1 MRPEPRPS
9 IPATVFSPRIRYF
22 ASTCKENGIVFIG
35 PPSSAIDAMGS
46 KITARQ
52 TMKDAGVP
60 IVPGIEEGI
69 SDPQEAA
76 EIADA
81 IGYPIILKPAAGGGG
96 IGMKIVQSR
105 EELLPALTS
114 SQSVARSAFGD
125 DTIYIEKYLT
135 EPRHIEFQIL
145 ADNYGKTIY
154 VSDRECS
161 IQRRHQKLIEESPS
175 PVMTEELRQ
184 RMGSIAVKAA
194 KAIGYSSAGTVEF
207 MYSRGDFYFLEM
219 NTRLQV
225 EHPIT
230 EMVTG
235 VDLAKEQIMV
245 AAGYPLGYDQSDM
258 KINGWAIECRINAE
272 DPLNDFAPCPG
283 KIKRYRSPGGP
294 GIRVDSG
301 VYTGY
306 VIPPYYDSLISK
318 LVAHGKD
325 RKEAI
330 ARMERAL
337 YEYIIVG
344 VKTNLIFHKAVL
356 RNKRFRS
363 GDINTHFIKD
373 ENIVEAVKIVAVED
387 YEKGMSLA
395 SALGADNRQIAA
407 ISAAVG
413 ILPQPEQGRGEEL
426 KVAAPDILSFLISG
440 EWVSGE
446 EMAKRLAISRA
457 AVWKQIQVLR
467 QRGYEISASTGK
479 GYRLAKKPDLLD
491 ADRISGCLKTK
502 WLGRDM
508 RISGRGRLHQ
518 RGCPLS
524 GPRLPERHRH
534 PGRDPDT
541 RPGQTLPALGF
552 ASRWNLDESHLKAE
566 NAAQSCLPDKHGRER
581 SSLPCVLLHARPGS
595 GHQVAQR
602 PLDPGAKDLRHPH
615 GGGRAGGPAG
625 LCRGGT
631 GPQRQ

>member
-1 MRPEPRPS
+1 MFNKILIANRGEIAIRIMRACRELGISTVAVYSEADKNALFAKYADEAVFIGPS
-9 IPATVFSPRIRYF
+9 PSSQSYLRMENIIKAAEETGAEAIHPGYGFLSENTRF
-22 ASTCKENGIVFIG
+22 ASACEESGIVFIG
-35 PPSSAIDAMGS
+35 PPPHAIDAMGS

-52 TMKDAGVP
+52 TMKAAGVP
-60 IVPGIEEGI
+60 IVPGIEEGV
-69 SDPQEAA
+69 SDPNEAEKIA
-76 EIADA
+76 ED

-96 IGMKIVQSR
+96 IGMKIVMSQD
-105 EELLPALTS
+105 ELLPALTS

-145 ADNYGKTIY
+145 ADKKGKTIY

-175 PVMTEELRQ
+175 PVMTQDLRE

-194 KAIGYSSAGTVEF
+194 RAIGYVSAGTVEF

-235 VDLAKEQIMV
+235 VDLAKEQILV
-245 AAGYPLGYDQSDM
+245 ASGDDLGYSQDEM
-258 KINGWAIECRINAE
+258 EIRGWAIECRINAE
-272 DPLNDFAPCPG
+272 DPLNDFAPSPG

-325 RKEAI
+325 RREAI

-344 VKTNLIFHKAVL
+344 VKTNVIFHKAVL
-356 RNKRFRS
+356 RNARFRS
-363 GDINTHFIKD
+363 GDINTHFIKE
-373 ENIVEAVKIVAVED
+373 ENIVEAVKDVAVED
-387 YEKGMSLA
+387 YEKGKSLA
-395 SALGADNRQIAA
+395 SALGADTRKIAA

-413 ILPQPEQGRGEEL
+413 SYLNQQKAGE
-426 KVAAPDILSFLISG
+426 
-440 EWVSGE
+440 
-446 EMAKRLAISRA
+446 
-457 AVWKQIQVLR
+457 
-467 QRGYEISASTGK
+467 
-479 GYRLAKKPDLLD
+479 
-491 ADRISGCLKTK
+491 KT
-502 WLGRDM
+502 
-508 RISGRGRLHQ
+508 
-518 RGCPLS
+518 
-524 GPRLPERHRH
+524 
-534 PGRDPDT
+534 
-541 RPGQTLPALGF
+541 
-552 ASRWNLDESHLKAE
+552 
-566 NAAQSCLPDKHGRER
+566 
-581 SSLPCVLLHARPGS
+581 
-595 GHQVAQR
+595 
-602 PLDPGAKDLRHPH
+602 
-615 GGGRAGGPAG
+615 
-625 LCRGGT
+625 
-631 GPQRQ
+631 